1 MMIFALSLIEL
12 LCGQSFAVLV
22 KGFWIFWLFHL
33 SVFLSFVTQ
42 ARSSLLLRH
51 LTKGTQYWDSEIT
64 SCSSFSIL
72 NLIWPSKVTQ
82 APVLASSGSTILITT
97 LFGNMIGLKESEWAA
112 IGVKQT
118 TSEVSWTIEPPQERL

>member
-1 MMIFALSLIEL
+1 M
-12 LCGQSFAVLV
+12 
-22 KGFWIFWLFHL
+22 
-33 SVFLSFVTQ
+33 
-42 ARSSLLLRH
+42 LRH
-51 LTKGTQYWDSEIT
+51 LTNGTQYWDSEIT

-97 LFGNMIGLKESEWAA
+97 LFGNIIGLKESEWAA